1 MPQSQ
6 KPKQKQYCNKFSKE
20 FKNGPHLSLSLSLSL
35 GYVYIHRKR
44 KQRQINKHT
53 VYSYNGILRL
63 THDTG

>member
-35 GYVYIHRKR
+35 WGMYIYIERENKDKSTNTWCILTTGYYV
-44 KQRQINKHT
+44 
-53 VYSYNGILRL
+53 
-63 THDTG
+63 